1 MSSSNAKIQ
10 NIGISDG
17 DFQFIDTDN
26 GRGYLK
32 ANSFKV
38 YCHVTSSSID
48 IDKVTIR
55 INNKGWIKITKN
67 ISNDGDS
74 KNKIVAFTVPLGKE
88 QLSSGPFDF
97 YNYSLLNDIKT
108 ITIKLSGTL
117 GVTYA
122 TEYFTFNF
130 SSNIKSDVTNFINKN
145 YGAISSA
152 KSYNL
157 SNGIRIAN
165 FFSGA
170 PAITRGGTRVGS
182 TYFDNKYP
190 NNYDNNNL
198 LFLNWVNPSKDLP
211 NSSIIG
217 YLIKATTGTLTF
229 QYCIKSSEISY
240 YNKIFPQNLIE
251 AANGQSIFLQ
261 IAAISNYQENQLS
274 ISEESFS
281 FNGYLNYSSKYEL
294 TAAPKLEISENCI
307 KVLEGTELIRPF
319 HINKDAILTALPLE
333 MEINTDIK
341 KYVYSVTINEIGV
354 KDSSNTSSDTFSFS
368 TKTIITDT
376 TNNIK
381 LNYNPTSTIS
391 EGGTL
396 LKDFFQNFKT
406 TYAYGDINITLTDI
420 FGQEYTKTL
429 SKQKLFQLK
438 EQITWQNPTTSIIES
453 PYAPLIK
460 TADGAVQDDTLIL
473 NKNESATLKF
483 SGLTLNGCGVPE
495 QREIVYSIEVL
506 PENNG
511 KPIRIVEGENTAGYI
526 LKYQFVNEYKNS
538 IENIEYKYEYSGYT
552 NNIKIKII
560 VYENGDKNN
569 DEDYE
574 DCIKLTTNSFI
585 IENFSYGE
593 PYQEPYYRLRFGRKE
608 EPIID
613 QSILTSGGDSGDS
626 YWSFSFSDNGGD
638 RNKILSKNYESY
650 CNYEDY
656 RDSKS
661 KNPDPNSIIPFLK
674 LTSTSISRQND
685 DSEFFEL
692 IIKTEQK
699 FYKGILT
706 INILNEKLQ
715 NQNYDYAVGKF
726 RSLLL
731 ENVKHSINLSYFK
744 WQSGEGSSIND
755 VKWIDANL
763 GRKDFSEI
771 IEKMEKA
778 NGTYSVLNLNIT
790 SGNTF
795 KDTERPTLGVRENA
809 IIINGRTGQ
818 TVSSAYNEKEEK
830 IGKYF
835 LEINALNDTDRIIF
849 RFPDNTSAEI
859 YYSKDENNVGK
870 IHLKGFVIDWT

>member
-10 NIGISDG
+10 NIGISAG

-48 IDKVTIR
+48 IDKVTIG
-55 INNKGWIKITKN
+55 INDKGWIKITKN
-67 ISNDGDS
+67 ISNDGNS

-97 YNYSLLNDIKT
+97 YNYGLLNDIKT
-108 ITIKLSGTL
+108 IKIKLSGTL

-152 KSYNL
+152 NSYNL

-170 PAITRGGTRVGS
+170 PAITSGGTRVGS
-182 TYFDNKYP
+182 TPFNEIYP
-190 NNYDNNNL
+190 NNYATNNL

-229 QYCIKSSEISY
+229 QYCIKSSEKSSY
-240 YNKIFPQNLIE
+240 NETFPQNLIK
-251 AANGQSIFLQ
+251 AANGQPISLQ

-281 FNGYLNYSSKYEL
+281 FNGYLNYSSVYKL
-294 TAAPKLEISENCI
+294 TAAPKLEISETCI
-307 KVLEGTELIRPF
+307 KISEGSELIRPF
-319 HINKDAILTALPLE
+319 HINKNTILTALPLK
-333 MEINTDIK
+333 MEIFDTNIK
-341 KYVYSVTINEIGV
+341 QYVYSVTINEIGV
-354 KDSSNTSSDTFSFS
+354 KNSSNTSSDTFSFS
-368 TKTIITDT
+368 TKTIITDIT
-376 TNNIK
+376 SNIK
-381 LNYNPTSTIS
+381 LNYSPTSTIS

-406 TYAYGDINITLTDI
+406 TYAYGDIIITLTDV
-420 FGQEYTKTL
+420 FGQEYPETL

-438 EQITWQNPTTSIIES
+438 EQITWQNPTASIIES
-453 PYAPLIK
+453 PYTPLIK

-495 QREIVYSIEVL
+495 QREIVYAIEVL

-511 KPIRIVEGENTAGYI
+511 KSIPIVKGKNTDGYT

-569 DEDYE
+569 DKDYE

-650 CNYEDY
+650 CNYEEY
-656 RDSKS
+656 RDSKTS
-661 KNPDPNSIIPFLK
+661 NPNSDTTNLIIPFLK
-674 LTSTSISRQND
+674 LTSTSISRQDD

-715 NQNYDYAVGKF
+715 NQNYDYVVGKF

-744 WQSGEGSSIND
+744 WQSGEGSSIDD

-778 NGTYSVLNLNIT
+778 NGTYSILNLDIT

-795 KDTERPTLGVRENA
+795 KDNERPTLGVRKNA
-809 IIINGRTGQ
+809 IIINGWTGQ

-835 LEINALNDTDRIIF
+835 LEINALNATDRIIF
-849 RFPDNTSAEI
+849 RFPDDISAEI
-859 YYSKDENNVGK
+859 YYNAKDKKV
-870 IHLKGFVIDWT
+870 HLKGFAID